1 MGESGVGSCR
11 DELDY
16 IARVTEPDRR
26 NFVELTVHHLSL
38 YADLVYV
45 EFQSKRMKS
54 FLAIQE
60 RENAGNGG
68 E

>member
-26 NFVELTVHHLSL
+26 NFVELTVHHFSL
-38 YADLVYV
+38 YADLVL
-45 EFQSKRMKS
+45 S
-54 FLAIQE
+54 
-60 RENAGNGG
+60 
-68 E
+68 